1 MVNIAYHLSFVN
13 RYATL
18 LAVKVGIESVQQDK
32 ITGSLQ
38 GLAVGDALG
47 TTVEF
52 ARRDTVPP
60 VTDIVG
66 GGPFQLEAGQW
77 TDDTSMALCIAASL
91 TETDSYN
98 PTDQLKRFVRWR
110 DEGYMSSNGHC
121 FDIGTQTSSGLY
133 DYERTGEPYRAETSS
148 RNSGNGSLMRLAPV
162 PMAFSDNIKL
172 AGELSADSSRTT
184 HSSLECQEACGTYGQ
199 LIAGAINGSTKEE
212 LFAFAKELANT
223 VTSSEIAE
231 VLNGSYQTK
240 TRDQIS
246 SSGYVVDSLEA
257 ALWAFANS
265 DDFEQGAL
273 LAVNLADDADT
284 VGAIYGQLAG
294 AYYGKSGIPERWIE
308 KLHAA
313 GMIENLA
320 KQIASKIG
328 TYAIKSAQY
337 R

>member
-1 MVNIAYHLSFVN
+1 MNMNVE
-13 RYATL
+13 
-18 LAVKVGIESVQQDK
+18 AVQHDK
-32 ITGSLQ
+32 LTGSLQ
-38 GLAVGDALG
+38 GLVVGDALG
-47 TTVEF
+47 TTIEF

-98 PTDQLKRFVRWR
+98 PADQLERFVRWR
-110 DEGYMSSNGHC
+110 DEGYMSSNGRC

-133 DYERTGEPYRAETSS
+133 DYERTGEPYREETTS

-184 HSSLECQEACGTYGQ
+184 HPSLECQEACGTYGQ
-199 LIAGAINGSTKEE
+199 LIASAINGSTKDE
-212 LFAFAKELANT
+212 LFAFAKELAST
-223 VTSSEIAE
+223 VTSSKIAD
-231 VLNGSYQTK
+231 VLNGSYALK

-257 ALWAFANS
+257 ALWAFASS

-313 GMIENLA
+313 DMIESLA
-320 KQIASKIG
+320 KQITSKIG

>member
-18 LAVKVGIESVQQDK
+18 LAMKVGIESVQQDK

-47 TTVEF
+47 TTIEF
-52 ARRDTVPP
+52 ALRDAVPV

-66 GGPFQLEAGQW
+66 GGPFELEAGQW

-91 TETDSYN
+91 AETGAYD
-98 PTDQLKRFVRWR
+98 PTDQLERFVHWR
-110 DEGYMSSNGHC
+110 DEGYMSSNGRC

-133 DYERTGEPYRAETSS
+133 DYERTGEPYRADTSS

-162 PMAFSDNIKL
+162 PMAFSNDIKL

-184 HSSLECQEACGTYGQ
+184 HPSIECQEACGTYGQ
-199 LIAGAINGSTKEE
+199 LIASAISGSTKEE
-212 LFAFAKELANT
+212 LYEFARGLADT
-223 VTSSEIAE
+223 VTSSKIAN
-231 VLNGSYQTK
+231 VLNGSYRSK
-240 TRDQIS
+240 TRDEIS

-257 ALWAFANS
+257 ALWAFAGSN
-265 DDFEQGAL
+265 DFEQGAL

-313 GMIENLA
+313 DMIENLA
-320 KQIASKIG
+320 KRIAGKIG
-328 TYAIKSAQY
+328 TYAIKSAQ

>member
-1 MVNIAYHLSFVN
+1 MNVEA
-13 RYATL
+13 
-18 LAVKVGIESVQQDK
+18 VQQDK
-32 ITGSLQ
+32 LTGSLQ

-47 TTVEF
+47 TTIEF

-91 TETDSYN
+91 TETDSYS
-98 PTDQLKRFVRWR
+98 PVDQLERFVRWR

-133 DYERTGEPYRAETSS
+133 NYEQTGEPYRVDTSS

-184 HSSLECQEACGTYGQ
+184 HPSLECQEACGIYGQ
-199 LIAGAINGSTKEE
+199 LIASAINGSTKDE
-212 LFAFAKELANT
+212 LFAFAKELAST
-223 VTSSEIAE
+223 VTSSKIAD
-231 VLNGSYQTK
+231 VLNGSYASK

-294 AYYGKSGIPERWIE
+294 AYYGKSGIPEHWIE
-308 KLHAA
+308 KLYAA
-313 GMIENLA
+313 DMIESLA
-320 KQIASKIG
+320 RQIASKIG

>member
-1 MVNIAYHLSFVN
+1 MNMTVE
-13 RYATL
+13 
-18 LAVKVGIESVQQDK
+18 AVQHDK
-32 ITGSLQ
+32 LTGSLQ

-47 TTVEF
+47 TTIEF

-77 TDDTSMALCIAASL
+77 TDDTSMALCIAVSL
-91 TETDSYN
+91 VETNSYN
-98 PTDQLKRFVRWR
+98 PSDQLARFVRWR

-133 DYERTGEPYRAETSS
+133 DYERTGESYRADTSS

-184 HSSLECQEACGTYGQ
+184 HPSLECQEACGTYGQ
-199 LIAGAINGSTKEE
+199 LIASAISGSTKEE
-212 LFAFAKELANT
+212 LFVFARELAGT
-223 VTSSEIAE
+223 VTSSKIAN
-231 VLNGSYQTK
+231 VLNGSYVSK

-313 GMIENLA
+313 DMIESLA

>member
-1 MVNIAYHLSFVN
+1 MRTGTETIQND
-13 RYATL
+13 R
-18 LAVKVGIESVQQDK
+18 

-47 TTVEF
+47 TTIEF

-91 TETDSYN
+91 AETGSYD
-98 PTDQLKRFVRWR
+98 PKDQLERFVRWH
-110 DEGYMSSNGHC
+110 DNGYMSSNGYC

-162 PMAFSDNIKL
+162 PMAFSDDIKL

-184 HSSLECQEACGTYGQ
+184 HPSIECQEACGTYGQ
-199 LIAGAINGSTKEE
+199 LIASAINGSTKEE
-212 LFAFAKELANT
+212 LFAFAKELAGT
-223 VTSSEIAE
+223 VTSSKIAN
-231 VLNGSYQTK
+231 VLSGSYQTK
-240 TRDQIS
+240 KRDQIS

-313 GMIENLA
+313 DMIENLA
-320 KQIASKIG
+320 KNIASKIG